1 VLPVKPVPVR
11 GPVLAMVLALAAS
24 ALELAPVPH
33 S

>member
-11 GPVLAMVLALAAS
+11 GPVLAMVLALAV
-24 ALELAPVPH
+24 LVRAPVPH